1 MRPFRL
7 LLLPKCTVFGN
18 KKVTVRVSDYIA
30 ETVGLKLIFTKF
42 ACTMKNVP
50 VRGYAA
56 PLQEALTKCQH
67 FQTFQDNFAPATHAP
82 GHINLCRLLQ
92 CRKFVLTL
100 L

>member
-50 VRGYAA
+50 VRGYAV
-56 PLQEALTKCQH
+56 P
-67 FQTFQDNFAPATHAP
+67 
-82 GHINLCRLLQ
+82 
-92 CRKFVLTL
+92 
-100 L
+100 